1 MTDPNA
7 TSTAADANAD
17 RAFDAVL
24 FDFGGVFTQS
34 PFEHLMKSAES
45 MGVDMSTLMSVV
57 FGPYS
62 MDTDHPWHR
71 LERGE
76 LTLEDAVAQI
86 KELGADSGIVSDPW
100 EILLGMAGGG
110 TRDYMI
116 DVLRIVRER
125 GLGTAIVT
133 NNLKEFADQWTKMIP
148 MEFIDVVSDSSV
160 MGVRKPNP
168 AIYEAT
174 LQALG
179 VAAERAIF
187 IDDAPGNV
195 EAAAALG
202 IHSILIP
209 HDDDGARAAANE
221 ILSLTA
227 PAEHA

>member
-24 FDFGGVFTQS
+24 FDFGGVFTPS

-86 KELGADSGIVSDPW
+86 KDLGADSGIVSDPW

-133 NNLKEFADQWTKMIP
+133 NNLKEFADH
-148 MEFIDVVSDSSV
+148 SV